1 MRAARCTA
9 TVRIGALLGAVTFLA
24 APADAQQDTREAVR
38 QLESR
43 FPPLRFRPP
52 APRQL
57 QLSNGIQVFLLQD
70 HTIPMLTVNL
80 VGRMGVANLPDSMW
94 AAGWV
99 ADGLMRTG
107 GTTTLTPDSVDRLV
121 DFYALSIGFS
131 TGQENSTAYV
141 SGLARYRDQML
152 DLLFDMMRN
161 PRDDSAR
168 VREMQAQ
175 QEEQWRRRNDQ
186 PGSILARA
194 WNQVMM
200 GDHPFART
208 LATPEEA
215 RALTPERLQLV
226 QHLLY
231 CPQRFVIGVTGD
243 FIERDLIAKLES
255 LFRGWRRCGP
265 GLREIPPLH
274 YTQGPR
280 VVLIDRDVNQSNVRM
295 GQAGGIYVSNNPDYF
310 GAEVADFL
318 LGGGGGFNSRLLQRV
333 RSDSGFAYDVF
344 SDWGADTKRERL
356 FAAGA
361 QVRAEKTVAALSL
374 MRTVIASMAA
384 QPVTAQD
391 VRLAQ
396 DNETNSF
403 VFQFERPAQIVGQQV
418 SYVVDGLPP
427 NWFDLYLRGIQAV
440 TPQQVT
446 GVVQKYIHPDSL
458 VIVVVGKASSLD
470 GPLSRLGPVTT
481 MKVED
486 ILR

>member
-1 MRAARCTA
+1 MRAA
-9 TVRIGALLGAVTFLA
+9 VLPIGMLLGAAAVLA
-24 APADAQQDTREAVR
+24 APAPAPAQQDTRAAVR
-38 QLESR
+38 QLESG

-57 QLSNGIQVFLLQD
+57 QLSNGIQVFLLPD
-70 HTIPMLTVNL
+70 HSVPMLTVNL
-80 VGRMGVANLPDSMW
+80 VGRMGVANLPDSLW

-99 ADGLMRTG
+99 ADALMRTG
-107 GTTTLTPDSVDRLV
+107 GTATLSPDSVDKLV

-152 DLLFDMMRN
+152 GLLFDMMRN
-161 PRDDSAR
+161 PQDDSAR

-175 QEEQWRRRNDQ
+175 QQEQWRRRNDQ
-186 PGSILARA
+186 PGSILVRA

-208 LATPEEA
+208 LVTPEEA
-215 RALTPERLQLV
+215 EALTRERLQHV

-243 FIERDLIAKLES
+243 FVERDLMAKLES

-274 YTQGPR
+274 YAQGPK

-295 GQAGGIYVSNNPDYF
+295 GQAGGIYVANTPDYF

-318 LGGGGGFNSRLLQRV
+318 LGGGGGFNSRLIQRV
-333 RSDSGFAYDVF
+333 RSDSGFAYSVGSNWD
-344 SDWGADTKRERL
+344 ADTKRERM
-356 FAAGA
+356 FSAGA

-374 MRTVIASMAA
+374 MRDVVASMAK
-384 QPVTAQD
+384 QPVTASD

-403 VFQFERPAQIVGQQV
+403 VFQFETPAQIVGQQV

-440 TPQQVT
+440 TPRQVT
-446 GVVQKYIHPDSL
+446 GVVQKYLHPDSL
-458 VIVVVGKASSLD
+458 VIVVVGKASGFD
-470 GPLSRLGPVTT
+470 GPLSKLGPVTT
-481 MKVED
+481 MKIED
-486 ILR
+486 IRR

>member
-1 MRAARCTA
+1 MRALRF
-9 TVRIGALLGAVTFLA
+9 VRLASLLGAGSVLA
-24 APADAQQDTREAVR
+24 APLQAQQDTRQAV
-38 QLESR
+38 QAVESR
-43 FPPLRFRPP
+43 FPPLRFHPP
-52 APRQL
+52 SPRQL
-57 QLSNGIQVFLLQD
+57 QLSNGIQVFLLED
-70 HTIPMLTVNL
+70 HSVPMLTVNL
-80 VGRMGVANLPDSMW
+80 VGRMGVANLPDSLW

-107 GTTTLTPDSVDRLV
+107 GTTTLPPDSVDKLV
-121 DFYALSIGFS
+121 DFYALSLALS
-131 TGQENSTAYV
+131 TGYETSTAFV
-141 SGLARYRDQML
+141 SGLSRYRDVML
-152 DLLFDMMRN
+152 DLLFDLMRN
-161 PRDDSAR
+161 PRDDTAR
-168 VREMQAQ
+168 IRERAAQA
-175 QEEQWRRRNDQ
+175 EEDWRRRNDE
-186 PGSILARA
+186 PGSILDRA

-200 GDHPFART
+200 GDHPFARS
-208 LATPEEA
+208 LITPEEA
-215 RALTPERLQLV
+215 RNLTVDRLQRV

-243 FIERDLIAKLES
+243 FNERDLMAKLEN

-265 GLREIPPLH
+265 GLREVPPLH
-274 YTQGPR
+274 YAVGPK
-280 VVLIDRDVNQSNVRM
+280 VVLIDRDVDQTNVRM
-295 GQAGGIYVSNNPDYF
+295 GQAGGIYVRDTPDFF
-310 GAEVADFL
+310 GAQVGDFL

-361 QVRAEKTVAALSL
+361 EVRAEKTVAAISL
-374 MRTVIASMAA
+374 MRGVIGSMATS
-384 QPVTAQD
+384 PVTAGD

-396 DNETNSF
+396 DNETNAF
-403 VFQFERPAQIVGQQV
+403 VFRFESPAQIVGQQV

-446 GVVQKYIHPDSL
+446 GVVLKYLHPDSL
-458 VIVVVGKASSLD
+458 VIVVVGKAAAFD
-470 GPLSRLGPVTT
+470 GPLSKLGPVTT

>member
-1 MRAARCTA
+1 MRAIPLLRLA
-9 TVRIGALLGAVTFLA
+9 ALLGACAL
-24 APADAQQDTREAVR
+24 PASPASAQQDTREAVR
-38 QLESR
+38 TLESH
-43 FPPLRFRPP
+43 FPPLRFHPP

-57 QLSNGIQVFLLQD
+57 QLSNGIQVFLLED
-70 HTIPMLTVNL
+70 HSVPMLTVNL
-80 VGRMGVANLPDSMW
+80 VGRMGVANLPDSLW

-107 GTTTLTPDSVDRLV
+107 GTTALSPDSVDKVV
-121 DFYALSIGFS
+121 DFYALSVGLS
-131 TGQENSTAYV
+131 TGYENSTAFV
-141 SGLARYRDQML
+141 GGLSRYRDVML
-152 DLLFDMMRN
+152 DLLFDLMRN
-161 PRDDSAR
+161 PRDDTAR
-168 VREMQAQ
+168 IRETTAQ
-175 QEEQWRRRNDQ
+175 LEEQWRRRNDQ
-186 PGSILARA
+186 PGSILNRA

-243 FIERDLIAKLES
+243 FVEKDLIAKLES

-274 YTQGPR
+274 YAVGPK
-280 VVLIDRDVNQSNVRM
+280 VVLIDRDVDQSNVRM
-295 GQAGGIYVSNNPDYF
+295 GQAGGIYVANTPDYF
-310 GAEVADFL
+310 GAQVADFL
-318 LGGGGGFNSRLLQRV
+318 LGSGGGFNSRLLQRV
-333 RSDSGFAYDVF
+333 RSDSGFAYSVF

-356 FAAGA
+356 FGAGA

-374 MRTVIASMAA
+374 MRDVIGSMGTS
-384 QPVTAQD
+384 PVTDSD

-403 VFQFERPAQIVGQQV
+403 VFQFETPAAIVGQQV

-446 GVVQKYIHPDSL
+446 GVVQKFLHPDNL
-458 VIVVVGKASSLD
+458 VIVVVGKSSAFD

>member
-1 MRAARCTA
+1 MRGA
-9 TVRIGALLGAVTFLA
+9 TSLRIAALLGAGQLLA
-24 APADAQQDTREAVR
+24 TPARAQQGTRDAVHALEA
-38 QLESR
+38 R
-43 FPPLRFRPP
+43 FAPLRFSPP

-57 QLSNGIQVFLLQD
+57 QLSNGIQVFLLED
-70 HTIPMLTVNL
+70 HNVPMLTVNL
-80 VGRMGVANLPDSMW
+80 VGRMGVANLPDSLW

-107 GTTTLTPDSVDRLV
+107 GTTTLTPDSVDKLV
-121 DFYALSIGFS
+121 DFYALSVGFS
-131 TGQENSTAYV
+131 TGYENSTAFV
-141 SGLARYRDQML
+141 SGLSRYRDVML
-152 DLLFDMMRN
+152 DLLFDLMRN

-168 VREMQAQ
+168 IQETVAQ

-215 RALTPERLQLV
+215 RALTAERLQRV

-243 FIERDLIAKLES
+243 FVGRDLIAKLES
-255 LFRGWRRCGP
+255 VFRGWRRCGP

-274 YTQGPR
+274 YAQGPK
-280 VVLIDRDVNQSNVRM
+280 VVLIERDVNQSNVRM
-295 GQAGGIYVSNNPDYF
+295 GQAGGIYVANTPDYF

-318 LGGGGGFNSRLLQRV
+318 LGSGGGFNSRLLQRV
-333 RSDSGFAYDVF
+333 RSDSGFAYSVF
-344 SDWGADTKRERL
+344 SNWDADTRRERL

-374 MRTVIASMAA
+374 MRDVIGSMATD
-384 QPVTAQD
+384 PVKDPD
-391 VRLAQ
+391 VRLEQ
-396 DNETNSF
+396 DNETNAF
-403 VFQFERPAQIVGQQV
+403 VFQFETPAAIVGRQV

-446 GVVQKYIHPDSL
+446 GVVRKYLHPDSL
-458 VIVVVGKASSLD
+458 VIVVVGKSSAFD
-470 GPLSRLGPVTT
+470 GQLSKLGPITM